1 MLLVTATSYTQ
12 TNSSQRIFKSPDGT
26 FMFRYPSSVVL
37 CQPQYDKP
45 TPDTDV
51 SNEALEPRLVG
62 WAPDS
67 CGAHMPI
74 CPTSEVMAT
83 DTGPLQCAGINR
95 HEAEDESSLRERSS
109 DPVGLESCAGYR
121 EVHSEA

>member
-1 MLLVTATSYTQ
+1 MKQLLMLLLVTATSYTQ

-67 CGAHMPI
+67 FRLSGEETAQAGENAWFQQLQSCWCHMRQ
-74 CPTSEVMAT
+74 EVIELGKL
-83 DTGPLQCAGINR
+83 GPKSAG
-95 HEAEDESSLRERSS
+95 LRRT
-109 DPVGLESCAGYR
+109 PCW
-121 EVHSEA
+121 